1 MKAVILTLTAL
12 SVTIAAT
19 AQPSLK
25 NAYKDKAPRLTAGLQ
40 FGAGQDLRITNVE
53 GASGLPARV
62 GENYYNV
69 GAYLRWDYASRW
81 GVQSGVQKNL
91 LPSYNTYDGGTMKR
105 QQYEIQLLSLYYF
118 TPRGTALRPYIGWG
132 ITGVVT
138 QEKWQQVVQTSTG
151 YQQRVDVVNSFKLE
165 PTLSVGLN
173 WQVNKSLQINHNI
186 LLRSRSGYISP
197 SMNLG
202 VGISLW

>member
-1 MKAVILTLTAL
+1 MKALICTLTAL
-12 SVTIAAT
+12 SVTIAVA

-25 NAYKDKAPRLTAGLQ
+25 KAYKDKAATLTAGLQ
-40 FGAGQDLRITNVE
+40 FGAGQDLRMINVE

-69 GAYLRWDYASRW
+69 GAYLRWDFASHW
-81 GVQSGVQKNL
+81 GMQVGVQKNL
-91 LPSYNTYDGGTMKR
+91 LSTYNTYDGGTMKR
-105 QQYEIQLLSLYYF
+105 QQYEIPLMALYYF

-132 ITGVVT
+132 VTGIVT
-138 QEKWQQVVQTSTG
+138 QDKWQGVVQTTNG
-151 YQQRVDVVNSFKLE
+151 YEQRVDITNSFRLE
-165 PTLSVGLN
+165 PTLNVGLN
-173 WQVNKSLQINHNI
+173 WQVNKTLQINHNI

-202 VGISLW
+202 VGLSLW

>member
-12 SVTIAAT
+12 SVTITAT

-81 GVQSGVQKNL
+81 GAQSAIQKNL
-91 LPSYNTYDGGTMKR
+91 LPTYSTYDGGTMKR
-105 QQYEIQLLSLYYF
+105 QQYEISLLALYYF

-132 ITGVVT
+132 ITCIVT

-151 YQQRVDVVNSFKLE
+151 YQQRVDIANSFKLE

-173 WQVNKSLQINHNI
+173 WQVNKSIQINHNI
-186 LLRSRSGYISP
+186 LLRSRSGNISP
-197 SMNLG
+197 AMNLG